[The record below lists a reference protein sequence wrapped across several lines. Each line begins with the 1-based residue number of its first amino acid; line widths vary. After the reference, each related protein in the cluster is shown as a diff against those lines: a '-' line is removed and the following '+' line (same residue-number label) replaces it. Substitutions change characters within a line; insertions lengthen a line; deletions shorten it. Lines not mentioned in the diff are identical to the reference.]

1 MTNIYLH
8 GELAQIFGKFFALKI
23 NNVLSAL
30 RGIDANR
37 SGFLQKISSLSR
49 NGIHYCIIAN
59 NEKYNIDGSDNKPS
73 MISKTF
79 KI

>member
-1 MTNIYLH
+1 MNRILS
-8 GELAQIFGKFFALKI
+8 LKI

-59 NEKYNIDGSDNKPS
+59 NEKIENE
-73 MISKTF
+73 
-79 KI
+79 